1 MNSPKNDN
9 NNEEELNNNNDFKQ
23 NENENDN
30 FNFNKNNENK
40 SEENEKERFSNN
52 EENRNMNEEN
62 ISIPQNPISNDN
74 NNFDNYNNNYDNNNN
89 NFDNNNNNF
98 DNNNNFN
105 DNNNNNNFN
114 ENNNN
119 NIINNDFDNNN
130 NNNDNNNNNIP
141 ENPVVE
147 SIYNKKAT
155 NQNFYIMDSNV
166 SHNNIKEN
174 IYNNNRIENTQMFMQ
189 QIDLRCDDHVQK
201 FKKDFQAT
209 RYCSKC
215 RSLCCDS
222 CVIDYHISHINE
234 AQTRIEDYFRS
245 KRIQLDELRAKI
257 NNSIKMKIN
266 ENEINK
272 IIDDY
277 KKTIESYFSRRK
289 NRFNE
294 MSNKINL
301 LINEDEKIHKK
312 LVENIEIFY
321 KDEGYKKLEKP
332 LKENEILLE
341 KVKNF
346 LNDWDNKFSKT
357 DKVNYLKQNVFDEF
371 ENDSVLNMDLI
382 KNNTDAFKGKTKTV
396 EKKIEEILKI
406 LNNGDKLNDFDKI
419 FDEIKNIN
427 IATMSDIDKIKY
439 DEIVGEKV
447 EQMSKEKKEMILNN
461 FNNNNNN
468 NNSDFN
474 LMNNQKQINNYNNYN
489 NNLENNGNNF
499 YNNNN
504 NNNNNNYM
512 NNQLP
517 LQPYNNNNNNNNNN
531 NIQDVPYCSSNIGGV
546 MLNPF
551 GNSENNNNN
560 NNNMMM
566 NNNNN
571 QNLFNQNL
579 SNTSKEFNFENLYD
593 YEIFISIR
601 PKSNELIIFNPENG
615 FSSVKINMQ
624 NFQNQSDF
632 FQTFPD
638 NAKYVNLSSSILL
651 TGGYINKQLSRN
663 CYLFVLGKMPN
674 NPNQY
679 EVNIMSYG
687 KMIEARER
695 HNIVYLPGRNIVLVC
710 SGFFN
715 KGSEYTNIN
724 QGEWKSAGQMND
736 IRGNATITYVNERY
750 VYVIGGYKVPEKQ
763 HNGVYLGNCEYLDFD
778 NLGAGWNLINFG
790 DNNLKLSAMGVLPIG
805 TNNFFLCGG
814 FDGQHY
820 KKEMYR
826 VNCNDKDNLVIEKSN
841 LTLPY
846 CYIFLHNNFLKI
858 GNYSVNLEL
867 SSKAVIF
874 DYYKLSFNVKNFE

>member
-1 MNSPKNDN
+1 
-9 NNEEELNNNNDFKQ
+9 
-23 NENENDN
+23 
-30 FNFNKNNENK
+30 
-40 SEENEKERFSNN
+40 
-52 EENRNMNEEN
+52 
-62 ISIPQNPISNDN
+62 
-74 NNFDNYNNNYDNNNN
+74 
-89 NFDNNNNNF
+89 
-98 DNNNNFN
+98 
-105 DNNNNNNFN
+105 
-114 ENNNN
+114 
-119 NIINNDFDNNN
+119 
-130 NNNDNNNNNIP
+130 
-141 ENPVVE
+141 
-147 SIYNKKAT
+147 
-155 NQNFYIMDSNV
+155 
-166 SHNNIKEN
+166 
-174 IYNNNRIENTQMFMQ
+174 
-189 QIDLRCDDHVQK
+189 
-201 FKKDFQAT
+201 
-209 RYCSKC
+209 
-215 RSLCCDS
+215 
-222 CVIDYHISHINE
+222 
-234 AQTRIEDYFRS
+234 
-245 KRIQLDELRAKI
+245 
-257 NNSIKMKIN
+257 
-266 ENEINK
+266 
-272 IIDDY
+272 
-277 KKTIESYFSRRK
+277 
-289 NRFNE
+289 
-294 MSNKINL
+294 
-301 LINEDEKIHKK
+301 
-312 LVENIEIFY
+312 
-321 KDEGYKKLEKP
+321 
-332 LKENEILLE
+332 
-341 KVKNF
+341 
-346 LNDWDNKFSKT
+346 
-357 DKVNYLKQNVFDEF
+357 
-371 ENDSVLNMDLI
+371 
-382 KNNTDAFKGKTKTV
+382 
-396 EKKIEEILKI
+396 
-406 LNNGDKLNDFDKI
+406 
-419 FDEIKNIN
+419 
-427 IATMSDIDKIKY
+427 
-439 DEIVGEKV
+439 
-447 EQMSKEKKEMILNN
+447 
-461 FNNNNNN
+461 
-468 NNSDFN
+468 
-474 LMNNQKQINNYNNYN
+474 
-489 NNLENNGNNF
+489 
-499 YNNNN
+499 
-504 NNNNNNYM
+504 
-512 NNQLP
+512 
-517 LQPYNNNNNNNNNN
+517 
-531 NIQDVPYCSSNIGGV
+531 

-551 GNSENNNNN
+551 GNSENNN

-638 NAKYVNLSSSILL
+638 NSKYVSLSSSILL